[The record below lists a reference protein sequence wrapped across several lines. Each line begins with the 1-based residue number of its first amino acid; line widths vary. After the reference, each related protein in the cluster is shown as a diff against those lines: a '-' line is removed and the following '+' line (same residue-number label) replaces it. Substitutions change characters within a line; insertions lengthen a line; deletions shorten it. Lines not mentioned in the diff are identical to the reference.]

1 MGKINEQ
8 FVKDVTA
15 EEIAAA
21 TGIATPELTYTATE
35 AAAIITQWFQE
46 TFYNKALDTEFF
58 NYNQA
63 ARDDLLKRFQRGN

>member
-1 MGKINEQ
+1 MGKNTE
-8 FVKDVTA
+8 
-15 EEIAAA
+15 
-21 TGIATPELTYTATE
+21 TPAVPEPTFTTTE
-35 AAAIITQWFQE
+35 AAAIVTQWFQE